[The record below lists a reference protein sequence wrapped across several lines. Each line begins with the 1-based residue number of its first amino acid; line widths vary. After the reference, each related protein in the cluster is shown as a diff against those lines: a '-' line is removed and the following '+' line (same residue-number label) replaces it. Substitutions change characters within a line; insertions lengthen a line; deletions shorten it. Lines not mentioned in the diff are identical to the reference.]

1 MPFSS
6 QDDAKRFFVDRVLA
20 RAAQEGLEVSP
31 AELFALRFSAA
42 DEKVDEDLL
51 RAFDRDCDMAEFE
64 EKIVGLLGRALA
76 ADREVPGSEA
86 RWREAYAVL
95 KGGDHYLLVMLA
107 RVLGGWLG
115 RILAHLQRPIV
126 LD

>member
-20 RAAQEGLEVSP
+20 RAAQEGVEITP

-51 RAFDRDCDMAEFE
+51 AGFDRDYDMAEFE
-64 EKIVGLLGRALA
+64 DKIAGLLGRALA
-76 ADREVPGSEA
+76 ADREVSGSEA

-95 KGGDHYLLVMLA
+95 KGGDHYLLVMLG